1 MTILS
6 ADEQKVNG
14 MPLCLIE
21 NKNVKTVTVECKLQ
35 TLLERKTITERTL
48 LPGILRAG
56 CRNYPTAGAIQEHLD
71 DLYGASLVIYAST
84 AGNSHIL
91 TVQLE
96 FANERFIGGEH
107 DLAGNVYRFLNEILF
122 HPRIEGDGFEP
133 LIVEQ
138 EKEKLKK
145 ALEAA
150 KDDRAAYADERL
162 LDEMA
167 PEERYSVHPNG
178 YAEDLA
184 AITPVGLLAAYREL
198 LATARIDLFVAGDLH
213 VEETRRII
221 TETVTDGTHAAEQ
234 LETGLALPAAAAQP
248 ANVKTFVETES
259 IQQAKLHIGYRTGRT
274 FRDNDFEAL
283 MVGSVLLGGH
293 PGSLLFSTIREEH
306 SLAYYVGA
314 DLDMYSDKLFVY
326 CGIAPNDYEAARKLI
341 GEQIAILK
349 DGAFS
354 NENLEDSKSML
365 VGSYQTSLD
374 SVAGM
379 IATAY
384 QKVLTGSS
392 KSPVEMAE
400 TFKTITREDVVR
412 SVRDVELDTVFLL
425 TSEEAG
431 R

>member
-1 MTILS
+1 MTLH
-6 ADEQKVNG
+6 
-14 MPLCLIE
+14 LIE

-35 TLLERKTITERTL
+35 TLLDRKTITERTL

-56 CRNYPTAGAIQEHLD
+56 CSEYPTAKEMQEHLD
-71 DLYGASLVIYAST
+71 DLYGASLVIYPST
-84 AGNSHIL
+84 AGNSHVL

-96 FANERFIGGEH
+96 FANERFIGGED
-107 DLAGNVYRFLNEILF
+107 DLAENVYRFLNEILY
-122 HPRIEGDGFEP
+122 HPRTEGDGFDP
-133 LIVEQ
+133 RVVEQ

-145 ALEAA
+145 ALESA

-167 PEERYSVHPNG
+167 PDERYSVHPNG
-178 YAEDLA
+178 YLEDLA
-184 AITPVGLLAAYREL
+184 AITPNSLLAAYREL
-198 LATARIDLFVAGDLH
+198 LATARFDLFVAGDLDFKRN
-213 VEETRRII
+213 RRII
-221 TETVTDGTHAAEQ
+221 TETVTDGPRSAEQ
-234 LETGLALPAAAAQP
+234 LETGLALPAQAAKP
-248 ANVKTFVETES
+248 SDVKTFTETEQ

-274 FRDNDFEAL
+274 FRDTDFEAL

-341 GEQIAILK
+341 AEQIAILK
-349 DGAFS
+349 DGSFS
-354 NENLEDSKSML
+354 DENLEDSKTML

-379 IATAY
+379 VATEY

-392 KSPVEMAE
+392 KSPVDMAE

-412 SVRDVELDTVFLL
+412 AVRDLDLDTVFLL